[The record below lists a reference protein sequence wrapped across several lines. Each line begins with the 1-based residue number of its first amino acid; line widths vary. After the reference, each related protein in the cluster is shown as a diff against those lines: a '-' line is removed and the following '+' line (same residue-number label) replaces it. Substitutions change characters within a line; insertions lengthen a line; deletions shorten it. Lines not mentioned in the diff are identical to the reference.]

1 MTVSN
6 AADHVAWSIGITTQQ
21 FWQTGK
27 FKQQVVAR
35 SLLCYWS
42 VHELGESMT
51 VPGRHLTVSTVAVRK
66 SVRRGAKIADANG
79 WKFINQGYPQRGPR
93 R

>member
-6 AADHVAWSIGITTQQ
+6 AADHVALSINIIIQQ

-35 SLLCYWS
+35 SLLCY
-42 VHELGESMT
+42 LFC
-51 VPGRHLTVSTVAVRK
+51 
-66 SVRRGAKIADANG
+66 I
-79 WKFINQGYPQRGPR
+79 
-93 R
+93 

>member
-6 AADHVAWSIGITTQQ
+6 AADHVALSINIIIQQ

-51 VPGRHLTVSTVAVRK
+51 VSGKRLTISTVADRK
-66 SVRRGAKIADANG
+66 SV
-79 WKFINQGYPQRGPR
+79 
-93 R
+93 